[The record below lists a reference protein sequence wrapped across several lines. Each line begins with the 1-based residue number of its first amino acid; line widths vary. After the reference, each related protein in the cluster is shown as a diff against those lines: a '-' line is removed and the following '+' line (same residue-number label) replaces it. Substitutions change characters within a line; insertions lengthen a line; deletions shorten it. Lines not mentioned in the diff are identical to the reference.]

1 MLSPSQDFQINSYL
15 KLTKEKKKKKK
26 IKFKAIT
33 KPLPS
38 DESLIMILLQANILN
53 LMKYSL
59 L

>member
-15 KLTKEKKKKKK
+15 ELIKAKKKK

>member
-15 KLTKEKKKKKK
+15 ELIKAKKKKK
-26 IKFKAIT
+26 IKFKTIT

>member
-1 MLSPSQDFQINSYL
+1 MLPPSENFQINSYL
-15 KLTKEKKKKKK
+15 KLIKAKKKK

-38 DESLIMILLQANILN
+38 DHSLIMILLQANILN
-53 LMKYSL
+53 QMKCPL

>member
-15 KLTKEKKKKKK
+15 KLIKAKKKK